1 MRVSR
6 LPLLGLPLIPSVLA
20 APTPASVD
28 SFLQSIDVDPNSVP
42 ASVKSQSGINFTCSV
57 LSIIS
62 NNGSSAGNETLYVAR
77 SNSDLYAQEAHAHW
91 SETAWKSPSCIFAPN
106 NIQDLRRAVLIAGFT
121 NITFAVR
128 SGGHS
133 PLSNWANI
141 DDSLLISMTNINDL
155 EYDEA
160 AQTQR
165 SGMGNRWGDV
175 YGHLVP
181 YGRIVVGGRL
191 ATVGL
196 GLSTGGG
203 LSHFSNEWGWVGQN
217 VLQYEVMLSNGSH
230 VNASATENPDLYYAS
245 KAGSSNFGI
254 VTHITQRTYPMGQV
268 WGGLVQFPGNSS
280 KQFMAAM
287 AEYQGNGQFDTK
299 SAILPYIGIN
309 NDTILATFV
318 YLDGVVRPDAF
329 APFFEIPVTADYTQV
344 YDNFYEFCQVD
355 LPYQVPRWTYAAT
368 TIAFDNSTST
378 ETYEG
383 LIDVF
388 SQFSSR
394 VQNVTGGSLA
404 PMVQPVSKSMVDQ
417 SRALGDDP
425 MNVEDRAQLWVGINI
440 GWSLEKDD
448 ATVYQI
454 LEDILAATES
464 YTTSRNVHLPFVF
477 LNDAWSGQQPFVGY
491 GQDSH
496 NKLLA
501 ASKKYDTRQ
510 MFQKLVTGGF
520 KL

>member
-1 MRVSR
+1 MRLSW

-20 APTPASVD
+20 APNPAAVD
-28 SFLQSIDVDPNSVP
+28 SFLKSIDVNPNSVP
-42 ASVKSQSGINFTCSV
+42 ASFKSRSGIDFTCAV
-57 LSIIS
+57 LSILG
-62 NNGSSAGNETLYVAR
+62 NNDSSSGNETQYVAR
-77 SNSDLYAQEAHAHW
+77 SNSDLYTQEAHAHW
-91 SETAWKSPSCIFAPN
+91 SATAWKSPSCIFSPTN
-106 NIQDLRRAVLIAGFT
+106 LQDLRRAVLLAGFT
-121 NITFAVR
+121 NTKFAVR

-133 PLSNWANI
+133 PLSNWASI
-141 DDSLLISMTNINDL
+141 DGSLLISMTNINDL

-160 AQTQR
+160 TQTQR
-165 SGMGNRWGDV
+165 SGMGNRWGAV

-191 ATVGL
+191 NVVGL

-217 VLQYEVMLSNGSH
+217 VVAYEVMLSNGSH
-230 VNASATENPDLYYAS
+230 VKASATENPDLYYAI
-245 KAGSSNFGI
+245 KAGSNNFGI
-254 VTHITQRTYPMGQV
+254 ITHIVQRTYPMGKI

-287 AEYQGNGQFDTK
+287 AEYQAKGQLDTK

-329 APFFEIPVTADYTQV
+329 KPFFEIPVIADYTQV
-344 YDNFYEFCQVD
+344 FDSFYQFAQVD
-355 LPYQVPRWTYAAT
+355 LPYAVPRWTYAAT
-368 TIAFDNSTST
+368 TLAFDNNSK

-388 SQFSSR
+388 SQFTSR
-394 VQNVTGGSLA
+394 IQKVTGGSFA
-404 PMVQPVSKSMVDQ
+404 PMVQPISKSMVDK
-417 SRALGDDP
+417 SRALGEDP
-425 MNVEDRAQLWVGINI
+425 MNVEAKAQLWVGINI

-448 ATVYQI
+448 AAVYKI
-454 LEDILAATES
+454 LQDSLAAVES
-464 YTTSRNVHLPFVF
+464 YTKARKVHLPFVF
-477 LNDAWSGQQPFVGY
+477 LNDAWAGQKPFVSYGQQ
-491 GQDSH
+491 SH
-496 NKLLA
+496 NKLKA
-501 ASKKYDTRQ
+501 ASKKYDRSQ
-510 MFQKLVTGGF
+510 MFQRLVTGGF